1 LRDSKWISI
10 DSKYLVPGDIVE
22 LRTGDKVPADIRIIQ
37 LKTAILKTDQ
47 SSLTG
52 ETDPVLKDNELVE

>member
-1 LRDSKWISI
+1 M
-10 DSKYLVPGDIVE
+10 E
-22 LRTGDKVPADIRIIQ
+22 LRTGDKVPADIRILQ

-52 ETDPVLKDNELVE
+52 EVDPVLKDHEIVNEK